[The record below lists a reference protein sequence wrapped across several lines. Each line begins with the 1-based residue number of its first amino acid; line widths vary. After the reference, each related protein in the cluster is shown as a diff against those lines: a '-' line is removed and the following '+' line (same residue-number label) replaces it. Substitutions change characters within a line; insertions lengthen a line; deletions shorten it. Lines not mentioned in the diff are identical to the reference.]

1 MLYLLFAEGAERI
14 VGKEGIAYENVDF
27 WSNKL
32 LPFLKQRVWVAETA
46 DMGRLCVFTADRRKF
61 ICFADNAECCG
72 RDRREMALL
81 ARQAQARFIR
91 EGRKAIGSAR
101 KRITAQ
107 VVADAT
113 NEIANRAAASPTLR
127 LVHDEAHPER
137 ATLAVA
143 SRALEDAAADLS
155 SATMGAGVRSDLE
168 DLHER
173 NWARYQRLRKK
184 PTSEWSDGDHEFVAV
199 YTNSV
204 SFRVEMQHRQEK
216 SA

>member
-1 MLYLLFAEGAERI
+1 VGA
-14 VGKEGIAYENVDF
+14 A
-27 WSNKL
+27 
-32 LPFLKQRVWVAETA
+32 
-46 DMGRLCVFTADRRKF
+46 
-61 ICFADNAECCG
+61 
-72 RDRREMALL
+72 
-81 ARQAQARFIR
+81 
-91 EGRKAIGSAR
+91 
-101 KRITAQ
+101 
-107 VVADAT
+107 AT